1 MTNYWLS
8 KLFFDIQSPDNLAR
22 WKTDREAVLSG
33 YPLSPEMRSAVLND
47 DLEAIAP
54 HVNAYLL
61 RFYFSISGMK
71 DDEMLARLHA
81 MKPRNDP
88 GQSSEGDARNG

>member
-1 MTNYWLS
+1 MTDYWLS
-8 KLFFDIQSPDNLAR
+8 KLFFDIQSPDNLAK
-22 WKTDREAVLSG
+22 WKADPDSFIAD
-33 YPLSPEMRSAVLND
+33 YPISPEMRVAVFNN

-81 MKPRNDP
+81 MKPGADKS
-88 GQSSEGDARNG
+88 GEGDTRHG